1 MDREAWQ
8 ATVHE
13 VTESDTTERRNHNLI
28 SAGVYIYFPE
38 YISGFFGEQQC
49 ILSFLWGIYFL
60 GDLTA
65 PSQASSL
72 ALGQEPL
79 QTRVH
84 LPREATL
91 LGNFRGFL

>member
-8 ATVHE
+8 ATVHG
-13 VTESDTTERRNHNLI
+13 VTESDTTERLNHNLI
-28 SAGVYIYFPE
+28 LAGVYIYFPE
-38 YISGFFGEQQC
+38 YVSGFFGEQQC
-49 ILSFLWGIYFL
+49 ILSFLWGIYVL
-60 GDLTA
+60 GDLTS

-84 LPREATL
+84 LPWEATL
-91 LGNFRGFL
+91 LGNFHGFL